1 MKEFIIKWRLLLFLM
16 IFQSAASVIVM
27 WVGDFSKEAHRSSIT
42 FTMRYCTVLFSFI
55 YTARG
60 LQVIFNS
67 GWSRFLLTNRK
78 SLGIAFA
85 YSFTFHLFQL
95 ALLHDTI
102 AMSPLLFGLQ
112 LIPIAFINLM
122 GLTSI
127 PVIEKNISRKLWK
140 GLHRL
145 GAVVIWIALAK
156 NYLLIFFIPSLL
168 GDRDI
173 FYLGS
178 FLIAMVPVIR
188 LYLIYREHQ
197 LKLHQRN
204 T

>member
-1 MKEFIIKWRLLLFLM
+1 MKEFIIKWRVLLLLM
-16 IFQSAASVIVM
+16 IFQSVASVLVM
-27 WVGDFSKEAHRSSIT
+27 WAGDFSKEAHRSSIT
-42 FTMRYCTVLFSFI
+42 FTMRYCTVLFFFI
-55 YTARG
+55 YSARG
-60 LQVIFNS
+60 LQVIFNT
-67 GWSRFLLTNRK
+67 GWSRFLLANRK

-102 AMSPLLFGLQ
+102 EMSPLMFGLQ

-127 PVIEKNISRKLWK
+127 PVIEKNMSRKLWK
-140 GLHRL
+140 GIHQL
-145 GAVVIWIALAK
+145 GAIVIWIALAK
-156 NYLLIFFIPSLL
+156 NYLLIYFVPSLL

-178 FLIAMVPVIR
+178 VLVAIMPVIR
-188 LYLIYREHQ
+188 IYLLYRKHQ
-197 LKLHQRN
+197 PIVQP
-204 T
+204 

>member
-1 MKEFIIKWRLLLFLM
+1 MFACF
-16 IFQSAASVIVM
+16 VIPLN
-27 WVGDFSKEAHRSSIT
+27 I
-42 FTMRYCTVLFSFI
+42 
-55 YTARG
+55 
-60 LQVIFNS
+60 
-67 GWSRFLLTNRK
+67 
-78 SLGIAFA
+78 
-85 YSFTFHLFQL
+85 FHLFQL

-168 GDRDI
+168 GLPVCYY
-173 FYLGS
+173 FLGYGLTAS
-178 FLIAMVPVIR
+178 LLIASMFATHTLVAYPIVSR
-188 LYLIYREHQ
+188 LGIA
-197 LKLHQRN
+197 RN
-204 T
+204 EAVAITVG